1 MGGFRTAALGLA
13 AAFLLAPLANAASW
27 MTLTSTSIKD
37 GARIAVR
44 FGGDDQKRACSPRT
58 PTLICPCPGKNVSP
72 ELAWHNLP
80 EGTKSLAI
88 LMYDV
93 DGQFG
98 AGVSHWVAYNILPTT
113 TELKEGD
120 GTAGTGFLQNDAC
133 WRELERLPR
142 GDLRSPFY
150 IRVEV
155 ADQPGVLAHIAQR
168 LAEHEVSIARLVQ
181 HQRDGGATLHVVTH
195 EGRAGAV
202 DAALEEIAA
211 LPETQSAP
219 TALPVISSRGV
230 TGTGWT

>member
-13 AAFLLAPLANAASW
+13 TVFLLAPLASAAPW

-44 FGGDDQKRACSPRT
+44 FGGDDPKRACSPRT

-120 GTAGTGFLQNDAC
+120 GTAGTGFTGGSGTRSNANYVGPCPPQGDGPHHYLITVMATDLEPNLPAGLT
-133 WRELERLPR
+133 REQFL
-142 GDLRSPFY
+142 
-150 IRVEV
+150 
-155 ADQPGVLAHIAQR
+155 
-168 LAEHEVSIARLVQ
+168 
-181 HQRDGGATLHVVTH
+181 
-195 EGRAGAV
+195 
-202 DAALEEIAA
+202 
-211 LPETQSAP
+211 TQSKGHLLTSA
-219 TALPVISSRGV
+219 TIGGLFAREYK
-230 TGTGWT
+230 